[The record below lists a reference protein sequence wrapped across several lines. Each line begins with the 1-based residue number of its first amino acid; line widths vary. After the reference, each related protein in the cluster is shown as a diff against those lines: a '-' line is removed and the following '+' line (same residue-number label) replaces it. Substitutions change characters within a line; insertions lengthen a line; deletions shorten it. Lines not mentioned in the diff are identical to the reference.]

1 MRTDITYVILVPD
14 DDEPV
19 GYIRSTGEPS
29 LEAMADHLA
38 ILGEFPDRDHFLLA
52 NPGLQLGCAPL
63 H

>member
-14 DDEPV
+14 QEEPV
-19 GYIRSTGEPS
+19 GYIRSTGEPT

-38 ILGEFPDRDHFLLA
+38 ILGGFHSVDHFLSVNA
-52 NPGLQLGCAPL
+52 GVSLGCSPL